1 MKVKIEA
8 EHFPEEISFGADES
22 RSYFLKKASS
32 NRRLRRPQD
41 AEIPRGGEPAPKE
54 QAADGLEP
62 QTKNQRGSRKPEK
75 THSRK
80 PQSSR
85 EKKADYS
92 SLKES
97 LSYEQLVCAVDSFR
111 LLDWDRC
118 DPDKNKN
125 SICRH
130 S

>member
-8 EHFPEEISFGADES
+8 EQIAEDACFGSEDN
-22 RSYFLKKASS
+22 RGLFLKKATS
-32 NRRLRRPQD
+32 NRRIRKPLEEESLKATEHETR
-41 AEIPRGGEPAPKE
+41 E
-54 QAADGLEP
+54 QASDGLE
-62 QTKNQRGSRKPEK
+62 TRFKNQRASRKLEK
-75 THSRK
+75 AHSRK
-80 PQSSR
+80 PQSTR

-97 LSYEQLVCAVDSFR
+97 LSYEQLVCAVEAFR
-111 LLDWDRC
+111 LLDWDKC

-125 SICRH
+125 SICSH